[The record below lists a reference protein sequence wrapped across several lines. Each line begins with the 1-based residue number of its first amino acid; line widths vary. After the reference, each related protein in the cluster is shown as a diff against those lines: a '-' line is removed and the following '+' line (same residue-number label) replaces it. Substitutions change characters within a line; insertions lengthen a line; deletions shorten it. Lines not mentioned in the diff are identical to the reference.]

1 MTEIKKVAVLGSGV
15 MGSGIAAVMANA
27 GIPVLLLDMVPPLS
41 SPQPSHSLPPQ
52 AGGAG
57 GGNSATGAGASGKIP
72 PLTSPPQAGGM
83 SKEEQAGGKE
93 GGNQPSRNALA
104 EGAIEKQLKGGAP
117 GFAHPKNARAVIAGN
132 FEDDLGK
139 LAECDWIIEVV
150 IEKLEIKQALYQKIE
165 AVRKKGSIVS
175 SNTST
180 LPLHVLIQGM
190 PESFQKDFLITHFF
204 NPPRFMKLL
213 EVVKAPGFDAAR
225 FAQFCAFADQVLG
238 KEVVPCKDTPG
249 FLANRIGV
257 YWMTVG
263 MLEAIRLGISV
274 EEADAVMGKPLG
286 FPKTGLFGL
295 YDLIGIDLMP
305 LIAKSMLATLPEK
318 DPFRT
323 SYALPGLVEKMIA
336 EGYTG
341 RKGKGGFYRM
351 VTDERGKK
359 KKEVIH
365 LKTGEYHA
373 EAKPKLESVEA
384 AKAGLAA
391 LFTHPDIGGQ
401 YAAAVMLKTLH
412 YAASL
417 IPEISDDIYSVDAAM
432 VAGYNWKYGPF
443 QLIDR
448 LAADGRKGTDIFAE
462 ACEKMGLSVPPIIQA
477 ARGKKLYDAP
487 AGIRQQFA
495 LPIPPLTSPPQAGG
509 KEGGNLNSQGYCP
522 VPIPTGSLLLEDI
535 KLTRKP
541 VKKNASGQFWDL
553 GDGVLCLELTSKMNT
568 WDPENL
574 KLVAEAPEL
583 VKSGFRALVIGTDAE
598 HFSFGANIGFFML
611 ACNTASWWAISDM
624 IEQGQRGFMGLKYA
638 PFPVVASLSGM
649 ALGGGCEILLHSDAV
664 VAHLESYPGLVEVGI
679 GVIPGWGGCKE
690 MVIRHVQAS
699 SLPPLAGVEGGR
711 NGAAGVGSSS
721 KIPPL
726 TSPPL
731 AGGRKEE
738 VQAVER
744 REEAHA
750 AGIQKNLPPQAG
762 GDGGGKQA
770 GVMREGALPFIAGG
784 PMPAISKAFEY
795 ISMAKV
801 AGSAQ
806 EAQQMLILNARS
818 RVVMNRRRVL
828 AEARSLALE
837 LAKDYQ
843 PPTPRGYHLPG
854 ASGYLALKMAVD
866 NFRAS
871 GKATAHDE
879 VVSLALARVLSGGD
893 TDPTQEVS
901 EQQLLDLERELFME
915 LVHTKG
921 TQDRIAHMLATS
933 KPLRN

>member
-27 GIPVLLLDMVPPLS
+27 GIPVLLLDIV
-41 SPQPSHSLPPQ
+41 
-52 AGGAG
+52 
-57 GGNSATGAGASGKIP
+57 P
-72 PLTSPPQAGGM
+72 PLTSPPH
-83 SKEEQAGGKE
+83 AGGKE
-93 GGNQPSRNALA
+93 GGNLPDRNALA

-117 GFAHPKNARAVIAGN
+117 GFSYPKNARLVTPGN

-190 PESFQKDFLITHFF
+190 PEAFQQDFLITHFF

-213 EVVKAPGFDAAR
+213 EVVKSPAFDAPR
-225 FAQFCAFADQVLG
+225 FAAFCEFADRALG

-274 EEADAVMGKPLG
+274 EEADLVMGKPLG

-305 LIAKSMLATLPEK
+305 LIAKSMLATLPEH
-318 DPFRT
+318 DAFRKR
-323 SYALPGLVEKMIA
+323 YELPELVGKMIA

-351 VTDERGKK
+351 VTDDRGKK
-359 KKEVIH
+359 KKEVIN
-365 LKTGEYHA
+365 LNTGEYHA
-373 EAKPKLESVEA
+373 EAKPKLESVDA

-391 LFTHPDIGGQ
+391 LFSHPDIGGQ
-401 YAAAVMLKTLH
+401 YAAAVMLQTLH

-417 IPEISDDIYSVDAAM
+417 IPEISDDLYSVDAAM

-448 LAADGRKGTDIFAE
+448 LAAGGKTGTDIFADS
-462 ACEKMGLSVPPIIQA
+462 CEKMGLAVPPVIQA
-477 ARGKKLYDAP
+477 ARGKKLYEVVN
-487 AGIRQQFA
+487 GNRQQFA
-495 LPIPPLTSPPQAGG
+495 MDVPPLTSPPQAGGISKQAQKSSPPPAGGINKEAQKSSPPQAGG
-509 KEGGNLNSQGYCP
+509 KEGGNLNSQGYRP
-522 VPIPTGSLLLEDI
+522 VPIPAGSLLLEDI

-541 VKKNASGQFWDL
+541 IKKNASGQFWDL
-553 GDGVLCLELTSKMNT
+553 GDGVACLELTSKMNT

-624 IEQGQRGFMGLKYA
+624 IDQGQQGFMGLKYA

-649 ALGGGCEILLHSDAV
+649 ALGGGCELLLHADAV
-664 VAHLESYPGLVEVGI
+664 VAHMESYPGLVEAGI

-690 MVIRHVQAS
+690 MVMRHLAVAS
-699 SLPPLAGVEGGR
+699 
-711 NGAAGVGSSS
+711 
-721 KIPPL
+721 
-726 TSPPL
+726 
-731 AGGRKEE
+731 
-738 VQAVER
+738 
-744 REEAHA
+744 
-750 AGIQKNLPPQAG
+750 LPPQAG
-762 GDGGGKQA
+762 GAGGGNIAAGAGGAVNSVPPLTPPQA
-770 GVMREGALPFIAGG
+770 GGIRGTLPPQAGGIKEGASPFIPGG
-784 PMPAISKAFEY
+784 SMPAISKAFEY

-806 EAQQMLILNARS
+806 EAQAMLILNAAS
-818 RVVMNRRRVL
+818 RITMNRRRVL
-828 AEARSLALE
+828 AEAKSLALE

-843 PPTPRGYHLPG
+843 PPTPRSFRLPG

-866 NFRAS
+866 NFRMS
-871 GKATAHDE
+871 GKATVHDE
-879 VVSLALARVLSGGD
+879 VVSLALARVLTGGD
-893 TDPTQEVS
+893 TDAMQEVS
-901 EQQLLDLERELFME
+901 EQQLLDLERDQFME
-915 LVHTKG
+915 LVKTRA
-921 TQDRIAHMLATS
+921 TQERIAHMLATN